1 MIAKGPAMCQG
12 KRPTNMSNIDAFT
25 VDASDVATGINIRPM
40 AAAMRPYSIAVAPL
54 LSRRKSFARYFAF
67 FIMATLHKITS
78 GIVLHLSS
86 DLFLE
91 C

>member
-1 MIAKGPAMCQG
+1 
-12 KRPTNMSNIDAFT
+12 MSNIDVFT
-25 VDASDVATGINIRPM
+25 VDASDVATGINISPM

-54 LSRRKSFARYFAF
+54 LSRRKSFARDFAF
-67 FIMATLHKITS
+67 FIMAILHKITS
-78 GIVLHLSS
+78 GIALHLSP